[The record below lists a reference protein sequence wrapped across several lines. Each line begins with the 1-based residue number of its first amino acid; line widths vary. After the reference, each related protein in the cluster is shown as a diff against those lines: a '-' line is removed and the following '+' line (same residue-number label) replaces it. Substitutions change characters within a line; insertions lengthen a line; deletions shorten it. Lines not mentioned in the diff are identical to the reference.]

1 MLNNLKHFI
10 DESESMQH
18 PSISDIDQKINEL
31 QNIIKEVE
39 GNTTPQERLNKK
51 VAFFNKQLETF
62 NNVKKESAVFAESRP
77 DDPYLKNLFV
87 NNFMDKITSS
97 SELIKNKADEIKN
110 ASDNSTLTTEEINN
124 AITLSMQ
131 KIAELEKEL
140 NEIKTLYE
148 NYVAEF
154 NELIRKTA
162 ENIENFDRFYDTKM
176 YPREWNILKT
186 LFNVW
191 DDYYKDI
198 YNYFYDDNYGL
209 YEEFLDGGYD
219 YESLPK
225 IFAETIDEPS
235 RIEPN
240 LEIRKIKINSAL
252 KDFEYFKN
260 NFYEKSISFI
270 KELKENIYYDFLKRR
285 LNEIKQTFIP
295 EWTLWTE
302 NNPLFSEQIKEF
314 LPNFNEIIESNPT
327 TNEEY
332 EVIND
337 SFDAKTIEFKKV
349 IVDVSS
355 HFNGY
360 VTKLKDHFG
369 GFGFWEL
376 PFGRWINYYRDKNK
390 NEAFSY
396 EALQKLPSGDLNRY
410 LMLKYNINDLFDKY
424 KKFIS
429 NLYTLQIELAKVIKQ
444 TYNVF
449 LFNDDKFYE
458 NQENKNITIRGIK
471 HGLFSLVNIFDKYK
485 QHYPDVYNMVSEYRK
500 QFSYLFNEINDN
512 WNSPESYPLI
522 NEAIEILYK
531 WINVDVVKISEA
543 TDKFY
548 DLAIGWINESDQN
561 YNDLVKIYE
570 ENKQNDKLKDY
581 FKDNNIKT
589 WLDILASLRSYY
601 ITDLGDGAIYKMIFE
616 FDNLYDYK
624 ILADDLQ
631 KTINEIKEIIQS

>member
-1 MLNNLKHFI
+1 
-10 DESESMQH
+10 MQH

>member
-219 YESLPK
+219 YE
-225 IFAETIDEPS
+225 
-235 RIEPN
+235 
-240 LEIRKIKINSAL
+240 
-252 KDFEYFKN
+252 YF
-260 NFYEKSISFI
+260 
-270 KELKENIYYDFLKRR
+270 RR
-285 LNEIKQTFIP
+285 F
-295 EWTLWTE
+295 
-302 NNPLFSEQIKEF
+302 
-314 LPNFNEIIESNPT
+314 
-327 TNEEY
+327 
-332 EVIND
+332 
-337 SFDAKTIEFKKV
+337 
-349 IVDVSS
+349 
-355 HFNGY
+355 
-360 VTKLKDHFG
+360 
-369 GFGFWEL
+369 
-376 PFGRWINYYRDKNK
+376 
-390 NEAFSY
+390 
-396 EALQKLPSGDLNRY
+396 LQKL
-410 LMLKYNINDLFDKY
+410 LM
-424 KKFIS
+424 
-429 NLYTLQIELAKVIKQ
+429 NL
-444 TYNVF
+444 
-449 LFNDDKFYE
+449 
-458 NQENKNITIRGIK
+458 
-471 HGLFSLVNIFDKYK
+471 
-485 QHYPDVYNMVSEYRK
+485 
-500 QFSYLFNEINDN
+500 
-512 WNSPESYPLI
+512 
-522 NEAIEILYK
+522 
-531 WINVDVVKISEA
+531 
-543 TDKFY
+543 
-548 DLAIGWINESDQN
+548 
-561 YNDLVKIYE
+561 
-570 ENKQNDKLKDY
+570 
-581 FKDNNIKT
+581 
-589 WLDILASLRSYY
+589 
-601 ITDLGDGAIYKMIFE
+601 LG
-616 FDNLYDYK
+616 
-624 ILADDLQ
+624 
-631 KTINEIKEIIQS
+631 